1 MARRAD
7 RLEALAQRLREQH
20 GVSAAS
26 SSPTCP
32 RTVASMPSLRR
43 SRASPSSRCWS
54 TTLVS
59 ALWPVRR
66 DLARTHRPPEL
77 LAGRLH
83 RPRRAL
89 DVGAGTGLSTPSLL
103 ATHCH
108 LRAARA
114 GVGTPREHAPK
125 PSPGSP
131 QQLRDLAEVH
141 GTRSVVSVLL
151 TRRVIQR
158 RAIRL
163 APVASTTPTT
173 SAGQRGGEY
182 EASPA

>member
-32 RTVASMPSLRR
+32 RTVASMPSLRP
-43 SRASPSSRCWS
+43 STASPSLRCWS

-59 ALWPVRR
+59 APWPVRR
-66 DLARTHRPPEL
+66 ALARTHRPPEL
-77 LAGRLH
+77 LAGRL
-83 RPRRAL
+83 PQAAPGARRRRR
-89 DVGAGTGLSTPSLL
+89 DGTLHTFAACHSLSSPSSG
-103 ATHCH
+103 
-108 LRAARA
+108 A

-163 APVASTTPTT
+163 APVASTTTTT